1 MEPTTIGTS
10 SYILSKAAAALAGLF
25 GGLSVSMFWQ
35 PKKLHQHG
43 KLFAG
48 AIIGG
53 ISVGAAFT
61 MGGMIASFLGLNFK
75 EVDTALGLGYM
86 IGVICVGLIASV
98 ANFLENREDKDVLE
112 LFDEV
117 KGRVKGTQ
125 ESKPK
130 PTPRP
135 RVKRVSKTPPEAS
148 KPIPKQTPKANTPK
162 PETKPSRPPRRKT

>member
-1 MEPTTIGTS
+1 MEPTTVGTS
-10 SYILSKAAAALAGLF
+10 GYILSKAAAALAGLF

-61 MGGMIASFLGLNFK
+61 MGGMVANFLGLNFK
-75 EVDTALGLGYM
+75 EVDTALGLGYI
-86 IGVICVGLIASV
+86 IGIICVGLIASV
-98 ANFLENREDKDVLE
+98 ANFLEKREDKDVLE

-117 KGRVKGTQ
+117 KGRVKGEETKATPKPRPKT
-125 ESKPK
+125 KPK
-130 PTPRP
+130 AQ
-135 RVKRVSKTPPEAS
+135 VHKTPPNKEPS
-148 KPIPKQTPKANTPK
+148 KPSIKKAPRKQVSKG
-162 PETKPSRPPRRKT
+162 